1 MTTDY
6 LRGIKKALTG
16 GEDTPLVLVCNF
28 EAEAFWAKGHL
39 GLPNVPFSGS
49 TRLVQRMEELG
60 VLLAGP
66 GDFLVLSEDLD
77 PGFRRYAEDL
87 GFALPTVLVPENVEP
102 GRPTTEDV
110 LDSPV
115 LLAALRA
122 TSGALL
128 PMGTTALEQRLS
140 EVTGLPLAVP
150 NADVFERVNSKVYG
164 RRVAVAGGL
173 RPVPGF
179 ECETVAEFLAVL
191 DEVEPLVAQ
200 GERVVVKDAYGVSGK
215 GLVVLD
221 STIKASGVRK
231 LVTRRAARTGDD
243 RLHVVVERWLPK
255 KFDLNYQF
263 TVGRDGGVAFDF
275 VKQAL
280 TEDGVHKGHL
290 VPAELQPHH
299 HDELRHAAEVIGA
312 RLHADGFSGVAGVD
326 AILGQD
332 DVLYPLLEINA
343 RLNMSTYQG
352 GVTERLL
359 PDGSACLAK
368 HYTLRLAA
376 RTPFDAVRAALGPL
390 LDERD
395 GERVVITCAGT
406 VNANAADEAPFEG
419 RLYAVLVAPD
429 RARLADLDSAAHTA
443 LLTLETR

>member
-16 GEDTPLVLVCNF
+16 DGSTPLVLVCNF
-28 EAEAFWAKGHL
+28 EAEAFWAERYL
-39 GLPNVPFSGS
+39 GLPSVPFSAS
-49 TRLVQRMEELG
+49 TRLVRRMEELG
-60 VLLAGP
+60 VLLGGP
-66 GDFLVLSEDLD
+66 DDYLVVSEDVD

-87 GFALPTVLVPENVEP
+87 GFALPTVLVPENVDP
-102 GRPTTEDV
+102 ARSTTENA
-110 LDSPV
+110 LASPE
-115 LLAALRA
+115 LLARL
-122 TSGALL
+122 GGIDGVLL
-128 PMGTTALEQRLS
+128 PMGTTVPEQKLA
-140 EVTGLPLAVP
+140 EETGLPLAVP
-150 NADVFERVNSKVYG
+150 GAEVFERVNSKIYG
-164 RRVAVAGGL
+164 RRVAAAGGL

-179 ECETVAEFLAVL
+179 ECETTAEFLAVL
-191 DEVEPLVAQ
+191 DELEPLVAQ

-221 STIKASGVRK
+221 AAVKVAGVRK

-255 KFDLNYQF
+255 RFDLNYQF
-263 TVGRDGGVAFDF
+263 TVGRDGAVAFDF

-290 VPAELQPHH
+290 VPAELPPHH
-299 HDELRHAAEVIGA
+299 HEELRRAADVIGA

-326 AILGQD
+326 AILGAD
-332 DVLYPLLEINA
+332 GVLYPLLEINA

-359 PDGSACLAK
+359 PPGHTALAR
-368 HYTLRLAA
+368 HYTLRLDG
-376 RTPFDAVRAALGPL
+376 RLPFDHVRATLGAL

-395 GERVVITCAGT
+395 GERVVVTCAGT
-406 VNANAADEAPFEG
+406 VNANAADDAPFEG

-429 RARLADLDSAAHTA
+429 RSRLAALDAATQTA
-443 LLTLETR
+443 LTTLESR